1 MERKRKSLYY
11 KIVSAILHLV
21 VPRADTVY
29 EVPTGDEPVVFV
41 SNHASINGPL
51 MMTFYFNRKCRIW
64 AISEA
69 LDKTRTKS
77 YAFHDVLVGESRRH
91 FWFWK
96 FMAGI
101 VKVMLPP
108 ILIYNTIT
116 VYRDKRILETFRNS
130 TEALKQGYDIVVFGE
145 STERYSEYVNEIQP
159 GFVGLGRMY
168 FRQTGKRLKFYPV
181 YLNKENMLISVGS
194 PIEYNPDMD
203 PEEFKRTVCT
213 FIRDGID
220 RLGRDMKP
228 HKPVPFLP
236 QNWYD
241 TYGERFEH
249 DVAGYWHM
257 IDTDERFL

>member
-29 EVPTGDEPVVFV
+29 AVPPGDEPVVFV